1 MIRLTAPAKV
11 NLFLAVR
18 GVRPDGYH
26 QLETIFQAIDLTD
39 EIELDLLPEG
49 IRVSSDHP
57 DLPIGEENLCRRA
70 AALLQQRMAS
80 QKGVEIRLTKQIPIG
95 AGLGGGSS
103 NAAAVLRGLSRLW
116 ELDLKEHA
124 LQQLG
129 ASLGAD
135 VAFFLRGGTALGRGR
150 GEFLSPLPTPRLW
163 LVIAWPKVALSTR
176 LVYQAWDEQPS
187 YGAVELAELAQAI
200 EADDPARIAG
210 ALRNDLEAATLRLCP
225 ACGELKRRLLAAG
238 ALGAMV
244 SGSGSAV
251 FGIAESASEAAEV
264 AGRLAGEDVWV
275 RVAKTTPAANLKL
288 DG

>member
-1 MIRLTAPAKV
+1 MIRLTARAKV

-18 GVRPDGYH
+18 GVRPDGCH
-26 QLETIFQAIDLTD
+26 ELETVFQALDLAD
-39 EIELDLLPEG
+39 EIELELQPEG
-49 IRVSSDHP
+49 LRVSSHHP
-57 DLPIGEENLCRRA
+57 DLPDGEENLCWRA

-80 QKGVEIRLTKQIPIG
+80 QKGVELRLTKRIPVG

-103 NAAAVLRGLSRLW
+103 DAAAVLRGLNRLW
-116 ELDLKEHA
+116 ELDLDEQA

-150 GEFLSPLPTPRLW
+150 GEFLSPLPTPQLR

-176 LVYQAWDEQPS
+176 LVYQAWDAQPS
-187 YGAVELAELAQAI
+187 QGEAELAEMAQAI

-225 ACGELKRRLLAAG
+225 ACGELKQRLLAAG

-251 FGIAESASEAAEV
+251 FGIAESESAAEEV

-275 RVAKTTPAANLKL
+275 RVAKTTSAANLKL